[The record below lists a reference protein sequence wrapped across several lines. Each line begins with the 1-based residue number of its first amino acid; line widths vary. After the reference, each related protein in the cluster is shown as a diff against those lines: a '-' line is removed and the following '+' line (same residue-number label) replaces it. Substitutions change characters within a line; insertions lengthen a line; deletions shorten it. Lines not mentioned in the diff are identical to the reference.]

1 MFGKKLVHDK
11 SPAAAFETFTGATT
25 EIDDDGRIIGYV
37 PRGDIVV
44 NIALVNAAYDHTIL
58 TGGHKVRVME
68 TLEEIRRKLEGR

>member
-1 MFGKKLVHDK
+1 MRRKNLADEKFV
-11 SPAAAFETFTGATT
+11 PFVGATT

-68 TLEEIRRKLEGR
+68 TLEEIRRKLAGR

>member
-1 MFGKKLVHDK
+1 MFRKKIVQ
-11 SPAAAFETFTGATT
+11 SPAVTFVNFTGATT

-68 TLEEIRRKLEGR
+68 TLEEIRRKLAGR

>member
-1 MFGKKLVHDK
+1 MFRKKLVQ
-11 SPAAAFETFTGATT
+11 SQTFVTFTGATT

-44 NIALVNAAYDHTIL
+44 NVALVNAAYDHTIL

>member
-1 MFGKKLVHDK
+1 MFGKKLVHDQNVT
-11 SPAAAFETFTGATT
+11 FVNFTGATT

-44 NIALVNAAYDHTIL
+44 NVALVNAAYDHTIL

-68 TLEEIRRKLEGR
+68 TLEEIRRKLAGR